1 MKRKKYLN
9 YEKHFTVFFT
19 QVTTASKTGQ
29 RIMYHTKMILLIL
42 QKAMDLSLAQNNI
55 FINVPYFHM

>member
-1 MKRKKYLN
+1 MKSILQFSLPQK
-9 YEKHFTVFFT
+9 F
-19 QVTTASKTGQ
+19 TTASKTGQ